1 MSKLRFLFIVLIG
14 VFAVVI
20 FTTNFSAADEV
31 CVESS
36 IDCSRECKGPP
47 DSRGEPTDCDWVCDT
62 RSYCGGS
69 ASEEN
74 RGGGG
79 GSGNECRSDSD
90 CPNSGSAVYDS
101 TGCFCGNCN
110 PDCDNGNCQSCGC
123 GSGGGYD
130 YENQYNYESEY
141 SYQYQYQYQTPS
153 VDIKADGLDSR
164 TIDYGR
170 SVNLSWSSSN
180 VNTCN
185 ASGDWGGNKG
195 TSGSQSTGSLTGP
208 RSYSYSLTCPG
219 QGGSASD
226 SVGVNVNA
234 PQPPSLSSVNL
245 TEPNY
250 CRFGPGGTVSWSY
263 SDPQSSGQNGY
274 RVQVI
279 EQSSSSTVQDSCPS
293 GSGCSGGSSTSYSI
307 PLGTLSF
314 NTRYYSRVMVWNSL
328 GLASPWVNMSSCSGQ
343 GCSGTNWLTPPHAY
357 PRPSFT
363 YSPASPVAKIPV
375 QFTDATTYSD
385 GGTGTSWNWDF
396 SDSPTSTLK
405 NPTHAFN
412 NGGTYLVTL
421 TATDNDGH
429 TCTNGRSITVS
440 STKPFPKWKEILPF

>member
-1 MSKLRFLFIVLIG
+1 MPKLRFLFLMLFGVL
-14 VFAVVI
+14 AVVI

-36 IDCSRECKGPP
+36 IDCTRECKSV
-47 DSRGEPTDCDWVCDT
+47 DSKGEGSNCDWVCDT

-101 TGCFCGNCN
+101 TGHFCGNCN

-123 GSGGGYD
+123 GSGGDSYD
-130 YENQYNYESEY
+130 YENQYNYQSQY

-153 VDIKADGLDSR
+153 VDLKVNGSDGAV
-164 TIDYGR
+164 TINYGN
-170 SVNLSWSSSN
+170 SANLSWSSSN

-185 ASGDWGGNKG
+185 ASGDCIGNKN
-195 TSGSQSTGSLTGP
+195 TSCSQSTGSLTGP

-250 CRFGPGGTVSWSY
+250 CRF
-263 SDPQSSGQNGY
+263 
-274 RVQVI
+274 
-279 EQSSSSTVQDSCPS
+279 C
-293 GSGCSGGSSTSYSI
+293 
-307 PLGTLSF
+307 
-314 NTRYYSRVMVWNSL
+314 
-328 GLASPWVNMSSCSGQ
+328 
-343 GCSGTNWLTPPHAY
+343 
-357 PRPSFT
+357 
-363 YSPASPVAKIPV
+363 
-375 QFTDATTYSD
+375 
-385 GGTGTSWNWDF
+385 
-396 SDSPTSTLK
+396 
-405 NPTHAFN
+405 
-412 NGGTYLVTL
+412 
-421 TATDNDGH
+421 
-429 TCTNGRSITVS
+429 
-440 STKPFPKWKEILPF
+440 